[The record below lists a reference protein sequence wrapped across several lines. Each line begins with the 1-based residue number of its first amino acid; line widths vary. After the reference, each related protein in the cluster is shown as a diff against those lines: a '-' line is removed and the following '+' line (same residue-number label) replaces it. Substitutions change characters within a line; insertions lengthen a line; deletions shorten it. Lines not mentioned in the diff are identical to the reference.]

1 MRTPGWYDVLM
12 RALTMAVVLALA
24 FGAAAEEP
32 QSTIHET
39 TVKPSP
45 PASTPPG
52 AAPAPSPQGPAI
64 APSPPGAPPPPSV
77 AMPPP
82 PPPPPTSASASST
95 MTLPA
100 PSLTVARSRPSPD
113 MVGRWR
119 TARALSVVGSVLN
132 VIGTGLSLSSVIY
145 IVATDYPPSATS
157 LLAPAKPS
165 DVGPALAYAGAS
177 VSAAGFILSASGLG
191 YQHRLLDELSADPGR
206 GAFGVGTAFGIVGFA
221 NVGLS
226 YFFGLTDY
234 LNPHDQSV
242 AILATSLTG
251 TALCAIAG
259 ILYSVDSSRV
269 KKAWEFVSTF

>member
-1 MRTPGWYDVLM
+1 
-12 RALTMAVVLALA
+12 
-24 FGAAAEEP
+24 
-32 QSTIHET
+32 
-39 TVKPSP
+39 
-45 PASTPPG
+45 
-52 AAPAPSPQGPAI
+52 
-64 APSPPGAPPPPSV
+64 
-77 AMPPP
+77 
-82 PPPPPTSASASST
+82 

-132 VIGTGLSLSSVIY
+132 VIGTGLSLSSVVY